1 MHRPRQRPAA
11 VLILA
16 LLLMGAI
23 IGSAIALSTVIADS
37 SRQTQGLNDFIAAS
51 LTADTGIERGLAVV
65 KNGRQSADLVPTVA
79 AITPGTAISGLT
91 VSGQQTS
98 SDALAWSSLL
108 PGESASFDVA
118 RTDTSNATQY
128 TIRITGSKVNSS
140 YTNGGGTQSTWSSRA
155 ELEVSWVGLDQNGE
169 PLYSGRTTVTNA
181 QLAAPTTAIAA
192 RNPIDVNLLSAG
204 FLYDANGQ
212 RLTSAIAVNAT
223 TGFRIKIKAIDNAD
237 ISAGTFPISS
247 EASRVNIETDMIKNI
262 RVASTLSF
270 PSRISITSIGT
281 VNQSRSQKQASVLW
295 QLPASAALGYAIFTE
310 GSIIPE

>member
-1 MHRPRQRPAA
+1 MHRQRQRPAA

-65 KNGRQSADLVPTVA
+65 KNGRRSADLVPTVA
-79 AITPGTAISGLT
+79 AITPVTAISGLT
-91 VSGQQTS
+91 VSGQNSS
-98 SDALAWSSLL
+98 SDALAWSALL
-108 PGESASFDVA
+108 PGESASFDLGQ
-118 RTDTSNATQY
+118 TNDTNAGQY
-128 TIRITGSKVNSS
+128 KLYVTGSKMNTS
-140 YTNGGGTQSTWSSRA
+140 YTVGSNPAFYSRA
-155 ELEVSWVGLDQNGE
+155 ELEVSWVGLDRNGE

-181 QLAAPTTAIAA
+181 NLAAPATALAA
-192 RNPIDVNLLSAG
+192 RNAIEINLLSAG

-223 TGFRIKIKAIDNAD
+223 SGFRVKIKAIDSLD
-237 ISAGTFPISS
+237 ISTSAFPNLTIAARS
-247 EASRVNIETDMIKNI
+247 NIELDTITNI
-262 RVASTLSF
+262 RVASALSF
-270 PSRISITSIGT
+270 PSRVSITSTGT

>member
-1 MHRPRQRPAA
+1 
-11 VLILA
+11 
-16 LLLMGAI
+16 MGAI

-65 KNGRQSADLVPTVA
+65 KNGRRSADLVPTVA

-98 SDALAWSSLL
+98 SDALAWSALL
-108 PGESASFDVA
+108 PGESASFDVVKSD
-118 RTDTSNATQY
+118 TDPSNATQY

-140 YTNGGGTQSTWSSRA
+140 YTNGVGTQSTWSSRA

-247 EASRVNIETDMIKNI
+247 EASRVNLETDMIKNI